1 MSKYDELPHK
11 PTEGQN
17 QNDEPP
23 RTMVEGRSDSV
34 VSETSEVW
42 VNILNVTQ
50 RLEKGYRNAFQ
61 KQN

>member
-34 VSETSEVW
+34 VSETSEV
-42 VNILNVTQ
+42 
-50 RLEKGYRNAFQ
+50 
-61 KQN
+61 